1 MVAMPGTVFEM
12 MGNPEEMARMR
23 YAQVVM
29 PLVVFAGMGIWGCSR
44 TDSQGTSEGGA
55 PAAQEAKGPGAL
67 AAAPDGPEAAVRE
80 FLEAVRTGDDKKTEA
95 MFTRLAREKIK
106 EMEDIQVAPPGSDTA
121 SFEVGT
127 AEYLAEDG
135 ARVKSKWTDLDRE
148 GKPRTDEITWM
159 LRKESEGWRI
169 AGMAATVFEGEDPLL
184 LDFENPKE
192 TLRKLELLREEIRQ
206 RTEAQAAQAA
216 PKPAAGPGG
225 PVVEA
230 GRGAQA
236 AQATQ
241 GTERP
246 ESVRR

>member
-1 MVAMPGTVFEM
+1 MRFAHITVAF
-12 MGNPEEMARMR
+12 
-23 YAQVVM
+23 VV
-29 PLVVFAGMGIWGCSR
+29 LFGAVVGGCSR
-44 TDSQGTSEGGA
+44 SNPQGASDAGGPAAAGA
-55 PAAQEAKGPGAL
+55 PSAT

-95 MFTRLAREKIK
+95 MFTRVAREKIK

-121 SFEVGT
+121 SYEVGT
-127 AEYLAEDG
+127 AEYLADDG
-135 ARVKSKWTDLDRE
+135 ARVPSKWTDLDRE

-159 LRKESEGWRI
+159 LRKENEGWRI

-206 RTEAQAAQAA
+206 RTESQAAQAA
-216 PKPAAGPGG
+216 QTTEPK
-225 PVVEA
+225 
-230 GRGAQA
+230 
-236 AQATQ
+236 
-241 GTERP
+241 

>member
-1 MVAMPGTVFEM
+1 
-12 MGNPEEMARMR
+12 MR
-23 YAQVVM
+23 LVHVSLL
-29 PLVVFAGMGIWGCSR
+29 LVVLVPIGVVGCSR
-44 TDSQGTSEGGA
+44 SDSPNTPESTVVPTGA
-55 PAAQEAKGPGAL
+55 ASTAESSAGSG
-67 AAAPDGPEAAVRE
+67 GPEAAVRE

-206 RTEAQAAQAA
+206 RTESQAAQAA
-216 PKPAAGPGG
+216 QTAEPK
-225 PVVEA
+225 
-230 GRGAQA
+230 
-236 AQATQ
+236 
-241 GTERP
+241 

>member
-1 MVAMPGTVFEM
+1 
-12 MGNPEEMARMR
+12 MR
-23 YAQVVM
+23 LAQFVL
-29 PLVVFAGMGIWGCSR
+29 PLAVLAGMGIGGCSR
-44 TDSQGTSEGGA
+44 TDSQSTSDAGVPAGEGATAAVSA
-55 PAAQEAKGPGAL
+55 PAA
-67 AAAPDGPEAAVRE
+67 DGPEAAVRQ

-121 SFEVGT
+121 SFEVGK

-135 ARVKSKWTDLDRE
+135 ARVTSKWTDLDRE

-159 LRKESEGWRI
+159 LRKENDGWRI

-206 RTEAQAAQAA
+206 RTEAQAAQ
-216 PKPAAGPGG
+216 GMQGT
-225 PVVEA
+225 
-230 GRGAQA
+230 QA
-236 AQATQ
+236 AHSLKASEAQ
-241 GTERP
+241 

>member
-1 MVAMPGTVFEM
+1 
-12 MGNPEEMARMR
+12 MR
-23 YAQVVM
+23 LAQLVV
-29 PLVVFAGMGIWGCSR
+29 PLVVLAGTGIWGCGRS
-44 TDSQGTSEGGA
+44 DSQGTSDAGV
-55 PAAQEAKGPGAL
+55 PAAEK
-67 AAAPDGPEAAVRE
+67 AAVAGTSAPAPDGPEAAVRE

-121 SFEVGT
+121 SFEVGK

-135 ARVKSKWTDLDRE
+135 ARVASKWTDLDRE

-206 RTEAQAAQAA
+206 RTEAQAAQTAQ
-216 PKPAAGPGG
+216 GNPGTQ
-225 PVVEA
+225 P
-230 GRGAQA
+230 AQA
-236 AQATQ
+236 DQGNPETQAAHAAQTS
-241 GTERP
+241 EP
-246 ESVRR
+246 KESVRR